1 VASASRP
8 RLSRLNLRDVELI
21 LAAWDRRQ
29 LREHPRVGSALR
41 PDLRQY
47 AEAAQATPGDKWYM
61 GEVFVRIRGKQQHL
75 WRAFDQHGNVV
86 DILALMSVVNVR
98 SSSDPS
104 PEVGRLLIRLG
115 LGRTGPG
122 MER

>member
-1 VASASRP
+1 
-8 RLSRLNLRDVELI
+8 
-21 LAAWDRRQ
+21 
-29 LREHPRVGSALR
+29 
-41 PDLRQY
+41 
-47 AEAAQATPGDKWYM
+47 M

>member
-1 VASASRP
+1 MTMSSNPYRGIRFPPEGIQVS
-8 RLSRLNLRDVELI
+8 LRDVELI

-47 AEAAQATPGDKWYM
+47 AEAAPATPGDKWSM
-61 GEVFVRIRGKQQHL
+61 GEVFVRIRGKQQL
-75 WRAFDQHGNVV
+75 FGACDQDGNVV
-86 DILALMSVVNVR
+86 DILALMSVVNGR

-104 PEVGRLLIRLG
+104 PEVGRLLIR
-115 LGRTGPG
+115 
-122 MER
+122 

>member
-1 VASASRP
+1 
-8 RLSRLNLRDVELI
+8 
-21 LAAWDRRQ
+21 
-29 LREHPRVGSALR
+29 VGSALR

-47 AEAAQATPGDKWYM
+47 AEAAPATPGDKWYI
-61 GEVFVRIRGKQQHL
+61 GEVFVRIRGKQQYL
-75 WRAFDQHGNVV
+75 WRAFNQDGNVV
-86 DILALMSVVNVR
+86 DILAFMSVVNGR

-104 PEVGRLLIRLG
+104 PKVGRLLIIIRLG

>member
-1 VASASRP
+1 
-8 RLSRLNLRDVELI
+8 LSLRDVELI

-47 AEAAQATPGDKWYM
+47 AEAAPATPGDKWYM
-61 GEVFVRIRGKQQHL
+61 GEVFVRIRGKQQ
-75 WRAFDQHGNVV
+75 WRAFDQDGNVV
-86 DILALMSVVNVR
+86 DILALMSVVNGR